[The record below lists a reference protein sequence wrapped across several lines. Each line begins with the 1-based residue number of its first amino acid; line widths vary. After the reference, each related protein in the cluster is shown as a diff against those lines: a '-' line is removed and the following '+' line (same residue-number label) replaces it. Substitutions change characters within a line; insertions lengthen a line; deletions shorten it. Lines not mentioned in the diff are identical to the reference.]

1 VFFDLTDL
9 RVFVL
14 AAETGSLTAAAQRAH
29 LALAAVSKRVQHL
42 EEQAGTQLFAREQKG
57 VRVTRAGRVFLDHAR
72 AILNQTEV
80 MRAELLEYG
89 SGLRGLV
96 RLVANS
102 NATLEYLPE
111 ILGRYLASH
120 PLVDVQ
126 LQELTSIDVVK
137 AVAEAR
143 ADVGVFAAT
152 VDPRPLT
159 TFPLCDDRLVV
170 VAPAHHPLA
179 RRATVAFWEILG
191 EDLISLDD
199 HAAIHIVLQE
209 QASQLGRAIRVRV
222 QVRGFDGVCRFAQAG
237 VGIGVTPE
245 SSARRH
251 AQAGALAMI
260 PLEDPWA
267 LRSLRICV
275 RDVAA
280 LPAYAQELVQE
291 LKTCSSRQNG
301 S

>member
-1 VFFDLTDL
+1 MFFDLTDL

-14 AAETGSLTAAAQRAH
+14 AAETGSLTAAANRAH
-29 LALAAVSKRVQHL
+29 LALAAVSKRIQHL

-57 VRVTRAGRVFLDHAR
+57 VRVTRAGRVFLGHAL
-72 AILNQTEV
+72 AFLNEAEV
-80 MRAELLEYG
+80 MKAELLEYG

-111 ILGRYLASH
+111 ILGRFLASH

-126 LQELTSIDVVK
+126 LTELLSVDVVK
-137 AVAEAR
+137 AVAEGR
-143 ADVGVFAAT
+143 ADLGVFAAT

-170 VAPAHHPLA
+170 VAPPGHRLA
-179 RRATVAFWEILG
+179 KRDTVAFWEVLG
-191 EDLISLDD
+191 EELISLDD
-199 HAAIHIVLQE
+199 HAAIHMFLQE
-209 QASQLGRAIRVRV
+209 QASLLGRAIRIRI
-222 QVRGFDGVCRFAQAG
+222 QVRGFDAVCRFAQAG
-237 VGIGVTPE
+237 VGIGITPE

-251 AQAGALAMI
+251 VQGGALAMI

-267 LRSLRICV
+267 VRTLRICV

-291 LKTCSSRQNG
+291 LTMYHRRRNDP
-301 S
+301 